1 MTTRKAAQS
10 DRASALV
17 FLAFAIAIGSEAFRL
32 GLGTLGNPGPGLT
45 PFSYASVL
53 GLLSMLLYVRSR
65 AASKGSAITIRW
77 RSVLPILTILLA
89 YGLMIEW
96 LGYLLCT
103 FVAMV
108 LLFRFG
114 GVGWIKA
121 VLLAAIAT
129 LLVHLVFVRWLVV
142 PLPLGSI
149 FP

>member
-1 MTTRKAAQS
+1 MTSRKVPSA

-17 FLAFAIAIGSEAFRL
+17 FLAFAIAIGIEAYRL

-65 AASKGSAITIRW
+65 VASNGSAIIIQW
-77 RSVLPILTILLA
+77 RSVLPILAILLA

-96 LGYLLCT
+96 LGYILCT

-108 LLFRFG
+108 LLFRTG
-114 GVGWIKA
+114 GVGWIKS
-121 VLLAAIAT
+121 VVCAAIAT
-129 LLVHLVFVRWLVV
+129 LLVHLLFVRWLAV
-142 PLPLGSI
+142 PLPIGSI